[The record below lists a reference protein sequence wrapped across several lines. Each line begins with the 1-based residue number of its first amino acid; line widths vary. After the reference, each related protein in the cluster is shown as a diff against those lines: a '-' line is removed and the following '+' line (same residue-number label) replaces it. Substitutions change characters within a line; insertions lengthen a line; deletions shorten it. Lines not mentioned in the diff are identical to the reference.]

1 MDRREYKQMMDQIRP
16 APELMERVL
25 AEGQTERS
33 RPMKH
38 RIRAA
43 GVAALAAA
51 LLMGTALAVN
61 SGFLERYFKGDLSVV
76 EPYIQGGESV
86 SGQRRG
92 GPVRP
97 GSPGD
102 PGGPHRRGG
111 GLADRG
117 GGYALPRAAHQAP
130 VHL

>member
-43 GVAALAAA
+43 GVAALAAVVSRFA
-51 LLMGTALAVN
+51 G
-61 SGFLERYFKGDLSVV
+61 SGRSCTSRFV
-76 EPYIQGGESV
+76 
-86 SGQRRG
+86 
-92 GPVRP
+92 
-97 GSPGD
+97 
-102 PGGPHRRGG
+102 
-111 GLADRG
+111 
-117 GGYALPRAAHQAP
+117 
-130 VHL
+130 

>member
-1 MDRREYKQMMDQIRP
+1 MDRREYKQMMEQIRP

-61 SGFLERYFKGDLSVV
+61 SRIFGAVF
-76 EPYIQGGESV
+76 QGRPE
-86 SGQRRG
+86 RG
-92 GPVRP
+92 GALYP
-97 GSPGD
+97 G
-102 PGGPHRRGG
+102 
-111 GLADRG
+111 A
-117 GGYALPRAAHQAP
+117 RACRTGNSA
-130 VHL
+130 

>member
-1 MDRREYKQMMDQIRP
+1 MDRREYKQMMEQIRP

-51 LLMGTALAVN
+51 LLK
-61 SGFLERYFKGDLSVV
+61 ERDVL
-76 EPYIQGGESV
+76 
-86 SGQRRG
+86 
-92 GPVRP
+92 
-97 GSPGD
+97 
-102 PGGPHRRGG
+102 
-111 GLADRG
+111 LADEVTASQDEGSR
-117 GGYALPRAAHQAP
+117 P
-130 VHL
+130 

>member
-1 MDRREYKQMMDQIRP
+1 M
-16 APELMERVL
+16 L

-61 SGFLERYFKGDLSVV
+61 SGFL
-76 EPYIQGGESV
+76 GGIS
-86 SGQRRG
+86 RG
-92 GPVRP
+92 
-97 GSPGD
+97 
-102 PGGPHRRGG
+102 
-111 GLADRG
+111 LT
-117 GGYALPRAAHQAP
+117 
-130 VHL
+130 